1 MSNNTLRRLTKSNF
15 NRPETTYQDTLQN
28 KKSMMEKLK
37 GYQRVDDIEDV
48 SINTHVRYVTLDKEK
63 NQVFRLGGLLTAVHR
78 KYVKLSNGTYEWSVQ
93 RYHYDDAEET
103 QSQDPIFETVFWKII
118 PKNVQLK
125 TEISK
130 KDAKIKEL
138 EKKLAELT

>member
-1 MSNNTLRRLTKSNF
+1 MSNSLRRLTKSNF

-28 KKSMMEKLK
+28 KKSMSEKLK
-37 GYQRVDDIEDV
+37 GYVRVEDIEDV
-48 SINTHVRYVTLDKEK
+48 SINTHVRYVTLDKDK

-78 KYVKLSNGTYEWSVQ
+78 KYVKMSNGTFEWSVQ
-93 RYHYDDAEET
+93 RFHFDESDET

-118 PKNVQLK
+118 PKNIQLE

-138 EKKLAELT
+138 EQKLAELM